1 MARTKIVM
9 YHTVIREYKRMVIYV
24 ENNNEEAVYTLSP
37 EEEQKLVELAATMI
51 QHWDIQAT
59 TIELIQGGQLA
70 LVWKIQTAD
79 GPFCLKRIH
88 RPEKKALFS
97 IHAQDYLANKGMRV
111 PSIIPSK
118 LNQLYTKHGPFLF
131 VVYDWI
137 EGRPFELT
145 MQEDLEMI
153 MKGLA
158 DFHVASIGYKP
169 PPGIPIF
176 TKLGRWPNH
185 YIKRFQQMEIW
196 KTLSA
201 TMPDDP
207 FSQLYLAEIDAF
219 ILEAKQTHQRLLES
233 EYTKWTDELQTS
245 PNLCHQDYGTGNS
258 LLDPSNQIWVIDLD
272 TVSYDLPIR
281 DLRKMIIPLLDTT
294 GVWNENQFK
303 IMINAYES
311 VSPLTA
317 EQKKIMFIDM
327 LFPYE
332 LYDVIRERYVR
343 KSPLLADELAGAM
356 EYERIKSKALNILIE
371 EL

>member
-1 MARTKIVM
+1 MSQTKLVM
-9 YHTVIREYKRMVIYV
+9 HHKVIREYKRMVTYLEIQ
-24 ENNNEEAVYTLSP
+24 NEEATHILSP
-37 EEEQKLVELAATMI
+37 EEEKKLISLAESMI
-51 QHWDIQAT
+51 KHWDIHT
-59 TIELIQGGQLA
+59 NTIELIQGGQLA
-70 LVWKIQTAD
+70 LVWKIHTSD
-79 GPFCLKRIH
+79 GLFCLKRIH

-97 IHAQDYLANKGMRV
+97 IHAQNYLSKKGMRV
-111 PSIIPSK
+111 PNIILNNK
-118 LNQLYTKHGPFLF
+118 NQLYTKHGPFLF
-131 VVYDWI
+131 VLYEWI

-158 DFHVASIGYKP
+158 DFHLASIGYKP

-185 YIKRFQQMEIW
+185 YIKRFQQMEVW
-196 KTLSA
+196 KNLSA
-201 TMPDDP
+201 TLIDDP
-207 FSQLYLAEIDAF
+207 FSQLYLAEIDPF
-219 ILEAKQTHQRLLES
+219 ITEAKLTYQRLLES
-233 EYTKWTDELQTS
+233 EYRKWTEELHVS

-258 LLDPSNQIWVIDLD
+258 LLDTNNQIWVIDLD
-272 TVSYDLPIR
+272 TVSFDLPIR

-294 GVWNENQFK
+294 GTWNEDQFN

-332 LYDVIRERYVR
+332 LYDVIREKYVR

-356 EYERIKSKALNILIE
+356 EYERIKSKALNILINRF
-371 EL
+371 